1 MNGLVNLLMNNFIN
15 GKLQQMPQMQFF
27 NQMMS
32 GKNPQQ
38 QIETIKN
45 IAESRGID
53 LNAKIFSEQDLKMFG
68 LTIPRKG

>member
-68 LTIPRKG
+68 LSIPR